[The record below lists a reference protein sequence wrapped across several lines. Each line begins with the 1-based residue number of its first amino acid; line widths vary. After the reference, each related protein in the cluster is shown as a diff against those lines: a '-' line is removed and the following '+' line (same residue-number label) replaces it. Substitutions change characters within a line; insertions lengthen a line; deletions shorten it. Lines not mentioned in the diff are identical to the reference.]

1 MSVVRKISASI
12 GVIALLMATPVLAAK
27 IKKAP
32 KPPLPPPVL
41 VFSWT
46 GYYVGANA
54 GGVCTNAVANRGVIG
69 NPPLPGVPNGFVD
82 FSDRITLLGQYPNFL
97 GPKCGFIG
105 GAQFGYNY
113 QSSNMVWG
121 IEWDFQGTS
130 LDQTDNRQFPA
141 SPILGG
147 FAANSELAGQ
157 QLKWLSTLRGRAGF
171 LATPMLL
178 IYGTAGLAFGEV
190 RDVVSTNGIPTP
202 LAPDDVVTSIN
213 DNVKW
218 GVAAGG
224 GAEWAFAGPWSAK
237 AEYLY
242 YHLADDTVRSD
253 YRVLSPNGAG
263 TFVDYRFRNE
273 GHIFRLGLNY
283 KFGQ

>member
-1 MSVVRKISASI
+1 
-12 GVIALLMATPVLAAK
+12 
-27 IKKAP
+27 
-32 KPPLPPPVL
+32 
-41 VFSWT
+41 
-46 GYYVGANA
+46 
-54 GGVCTNAVANRGVIG
+54 
-69 NPPLPGVPNGFVD
+69 
-82 FSDRITLLGQYPNFL
+82 
-97 GPKCGFIG
+97 
-105 GAQFGYNY
+105 
-113 QSSNMVWG
+113 MVWG

-157 QLKWLSTLRGRAGF
+157 QLKWLFDTSRSRRFFGDPDVTDLRDSR
-171 LATPMLL
+171 
-178 IYGTAGLAFGEV
+178 FGEV

-202 LAPDDVVTSIN
+202 LAPGDVVTSIN

-242 YHLADDTVRSD
+242 YHLADDTVRLD